1 MNTCPIVCD
10 SDLFFPD
17 FALLQFLPIRS
28 ERERWCRRQR
38 SGLVFDHAA
47 QFFIADDSRL
57 IQYVDGWL
65 EKGLVR
71 EWKGVVGELEVGG
84 NFSQFPPSWP
94 PRYIA
99 VHGMRSLA
107 DSLLLESRL
116 SLLTMVRTEHLV
128 VSKCANRLLSA
139 SGLPLVAK
147 QMKNFDLSSIW
158 ALLAAFDDPLPTVNF
173 EGAFVKGVESLSW
186 MGNNSAKLGNSR
198 TPQTISEFF
207 CFCNISI

>member
-1 MNTCPIVCD
+1 MAPPAT
-10 SDLFFPD
+10 
-17 FALLQFLPIRS
+17 
-28 ERERWCRRQR
+28 ERWCWALIRILK
-38 SGLVFDHAA
+38 GLVFDHAA

-116 SLLTMVRTEHLV
+116 SLLTMVNVRTVCCLHQACPSLL
-128 VSKCANRLLSA
+128 NR
-139 SGLPLVAK
+139 
-147 QMKNFDLSSIW
+147 
-158 ALLAAFDDPLPTVNF
+158 
-173 EGAFVKGVESLSW
+173 
-186 MGNNSAKLGNSR
+186 
-198 TPQTISEFF
+198 
-207 CFCNISI
+207 

>member
-1 MNTCPIVCD
+1 MAPPAT
-10 SDLFFPD
+10 
-17 FALLQFLPIRS
+17 
-28 ERERWCRRQR
+28 ERWCWALIRILK
-38 SGLVFDHAA
+38 GLVFDHAA

-65 EKGLVR
+65 EKALVR

-107 DSLLLESRL
+107 DSLLLESIVIAHNGKNGTSRGQFD
-116 SLLTMVRTEHLV
+116 VIVIAHNG
-128 VSKCANRLLSA
+128 KCANRLLSA

-186 MGNNSAKLGNSR
+186 MGNNSAKLASLEQLRLIINLPSS
-198 TPQTISEFF
+198 TMIWFHLYTSPLVDV
-207 CFCNISI
+207 

>member
-1 MNTCPIVCD
+1 MVRERTCSRVERCCGRAW
-10 SDLFFPD
+10 SWR
-17 FALLQFLPIRS
+17 QFLAVSSFMASKIHCCSRHAIS
-28 ERERWCRRQR
+28 RW
-38 SGLVFDHAA
+38 
-47 QFFIADDSRL
+47 FIAIRESIVIAHNGKNGTSR
-57 IQYVDGWL
+57 G
-65 EKGLVR
+65 
-71 EWKGVVGELEVGG
+71 
-84 NFSQFPPSWP
+84 QFDVII
-94 PRYIA
+94 IA
-99 VHGMRSLA
+99 HNG
-107 DSLLLESRL
+107 
-116 SLLTMVRTEHLV
+116 
-128 VSKCANRLLSA
+128 KCANRLLSA